1 MIIMDKVEKIFDTEI
16 LKAFVDYDYCCS
28 VSEETR
34 PLDLNSSYKN
44 PYKICKLKDY
54 VLTHKSHNTSAE
66 YRYSL
71 MTNYI
76 SENAWWF
83 SYLYLPSSMVKVRI
97 TGPLYTDFN
106 HEKTILLEDNYENEI
121 HDLLSY
127 LKNFI
132 L

>member
-1 MIIMDKVEKIFDTEI
+1 MDNIEKIFDTEI
-16 LKAFVDYDYCCS
+16 LKAFIGYDYCCS
-28 VSEETR
+28 VFEANTGS
-34 PLDLNSSYKN
+34 LSKN
-44 PYKICKLKDY
+44 NDY
-54 VLTHKSHNTSAE
+54 VLTHKSQNTSAE

-76 SENAWWF
+76 GVDSWWF
-83 SYLYLPSSMVKVRI
+83 SYAYIPSAKWVSIRI

-106 HEKTILLEDNYENEI
+106 HEKIIFLEDNYEDKI
-121 HDLLSY
+121 RDLFSY